1 MNAIRDFSTVYAAE
15 VASGSCGRG
24 MQIEIPTSLL
34 LTLAAPE
41 QRHVNPQGLSFSYS
55 GTLVAVPV
63 LPREEK
69 STRSKGFEETMKTTE
84 ESRET
89 VWPSDEQVERLR
101 KKLHDRI
108 ASVELESSWRLEALD
123 RLIVLLQMEPTAFH
137 RLWVQPLLAAGA
149 TTEVAI
155 NCITASYFLPN

>member
-1 MNAIRDFSTVYAAE
+1 
-15 VASGSCGRG
+15 
-24 MQIEIPTSLL
+24 
-34 LTLAAPE
+34 
-41 QRHVNPQGLSFSYS
+41 
-55 GTLVAVPV
+55 
-63 LPREEK
+63 
-69 STRSKGFEETMKTTE
+69 MKTTE

-123 RLIVLLQMEPTAFH
+123 RLIALLQMEPTAFH

-155 NCITASYFLPN
+155 SCITASYFLPN